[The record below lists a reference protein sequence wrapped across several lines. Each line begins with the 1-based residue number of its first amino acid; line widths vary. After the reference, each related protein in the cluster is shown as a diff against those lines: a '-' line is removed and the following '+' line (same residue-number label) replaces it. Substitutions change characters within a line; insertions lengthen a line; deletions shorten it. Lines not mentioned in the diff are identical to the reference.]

1 MESTQPGPGRT
12 LLQLR
17 VGAFIL
23 AGLLVLIGLIYFLG
37 RQSGMFER
45 QYRLIAGFA
54 QVGGLVEGATV
65 RLAGVPV
72 GRVTA
77 IRLPESL
84 SRKVQLELTLVRR
97 VQHRVRADSV
107 ARIETLGLLGDKIVE
122 VTLGSPGAPALPE
135 GAEIQTEEPL
145 DTNSL
150 VKQGTE
156 LLRNFV
162 DLSAELK
169 TTIAKISESAAGPD
183 LAETVRAVRAL
194 ATEIEKGQGL
204 LHRLIYDPRLGS
216 AVADAA
222 GALRQVNETVK
233 RFDKLLGDPQTAG
246 LVDEARRAVV
256 EARGAMERVNR
267 VVRQVEEGQGL
278 LHALIYG
285 ESQLV
290 QDLDRLLARAG
301 TLVASVERGEGALG
315 VLLRDQEAARAVKR
329 VTVAAEGLAQA
340 VDRAREAD
348 GLLQALLFDP
358 DGKQIVADLRETARH
373 FREVTA
379 RIARGEGLIG
389 GLTQPGTEGAARQL
403 AEGVAGLGRLADHI
417 DRATAI
423 PYDQVPHFPR
433 STVEGHAGRLVLG
446 HLEGRPVV
454 TMHGRVHYY
463 EGHGIAD
470 VVFPLRIMHA
480 LGARI
485 FIVTNAAGGIN
496 RRWTAG
502 DLMIMADHINL
513 MGVNPLIG
521 PNDPAMGPRFVDLAR
536 AYDPELIEV
545 AERAAAAEGINI
557 RKGVYAAVSGP
568 NYETPAELR
577 MMGRLGADAVGMST
591 VPEVIAARHLGM
603 RVLGITAIT
612 DMATGEQ
619 AVSVSHDDVL
629 ATARAIEPRF
639 VALVRHIVRDIE

>member
-1 MESTQPGPGRT
+1 ME
-12 LLQLR
+12 LR
-17 VGAFIL
+17 ARMEAAVAVIRR
-23 AGLLVLIGLIYFLG
+23 ASPLVP
-37 RQSGMFER
+37 Q
-45 QYRLIAGFA
+45 IA
-54 QVGGLVEGATV
+54 
-65 RLAGVPV
+65 
-72 GRVTA
+72 
-77 IRLPESL
+77 I
-84 SRKVQLELTLVRR
+84 
-97 VQHRVRADSV
+97 
-107 ARIETLGLLGDKIVE
+107 
-122 VTLGSPGAPALPE
+122 TLGS
-135 GAEIQTEEPL
+135 
-145 DTNSL
+145 
-150 VKQGTE
+150 
-156 LLRNFV
+156 
-162 DLSAELK
+162 
-169 TTIAKISESAAGPD
+169 
-183 LAETVRAVRAL
+183 
-194 ATEIEKGQGL
+194 
-204 LHRLIYDPRLGS
+204 
-216 AVADAA
+216 
-222 GALRQVNETVK
+222 
-233 RFDKLLGDPQTAG
+233 
-246 LVDEARRAVV
+246 
-256 EARGAMERVNR
+256 
-267 VVRQVEEGQGL
+267 
-278 LHALIYG
+278 
-285 ESQLV
+285 
-290 QDLDRLLARAG
+290 
-301 TLVASVERGEGALG
+301 
-315 VLLRDQEAARAVKR
+315 
-329 VTVAAEGLAQA
+329 
-340 VDRAREAD
+340 
-348 GLLQALLFDP
+348 
-358 DGKQIVADLRETARH
+358 
-373 FREVTA
+373 
-379 RIARGEGLIG
+379 
-389 GLTQPGTEGAARQL
+389 
-403 AEGVAGLGRLADHI
+403 GLGRLADHI

-521 PNDPAMGPRFVDLAR
+521 PNDPAIGPRFVDLAR
-536 AYDPELIEV
+536 AYDPKLIEV

>member
-1 MESTQPGPGRT
+1 ME
-12 LLQLR
+12 LR
-17 VGAFIL
+17 ARMEAAVAVIRR
-23 AGLLVLIGLIYFLG
+23 ASPLVP
-37 RQSGMFER
+37 Q
-45 QYRLIAGFA
+45 IA
-54 QVGGLVEGATV
+54 
-65 RLAGVPV
+65 
-72 GRVTA
+72 
-77 IRLPESL
+77 I
-84 SRKVQLELTLVRR
+84 
-97 VQHRVRADSV
+97 
-107 ARIETLGLLGDKIVE
+107 
-122 VTLGSPGAPALPE
+122 TLGS
-135 GAEIQTEEPL
+135 
-145 DTNSL
+145 
-150 VKQGTE
+150 
-156 LLRNFV
+156 
-162 DLSAELK
+162 
-169 TTIAKISESAAGPD
+169 
-183 LAETVRAVRAL
+183 
-194 ATEIEKGQGL
+194 
-204 LHRLIYDPRLGS
+204 
-216 AVADAA
+216 
-222 GALRQVNETVK
+222 
-233 RFDKLLGDPQTAG
+233 
-246 LVDEARRAVV
+246 
-256 EARGAMERVNR
+256 
-267 VVRQVEEGQGL
+267 
-278 LHALIYG
+278 
-285 ESQLV
+285 
-290 QDLDRLLARAG
+290 
-301 TLVASVERGEGALG
+301 
-315 VLLRDQEAARAVKR
+315 
-329 VTVAAEGLAQA
+329 
-340 VDRAREAD
+340 
-348 GLLQALLFDP
+348 
-358 DGKQIVADLRETARH
+358 
-373 FREVTA
+373 
-379 RIARGEGLIG
+379 
-389 GLTQPGTEGAARQL
+389 
-403 AEGVAGLGRLADHI
+403 GLGRLADHI

-513 MGVNPLIG
+513 MSVNPLIG

>member
-84 SRKVQLELTLVRR
+84 GRKVQLELTLVRR

-122 VTLGSPGAPALPE
+122 VTLGSPGATALPE

-403 AEGVAGLGRLADHI
+403 AEGVAGLGRLADSLAG
-417 DRATAI
+417 DARLGEALGDLRAAMASLRDITARI
-423 PYDQVPHFPR
+423 EAG
-433 STVEGHAGRLVLG
+433 EGTIGGLVQDPTIYENLAAF
-446 HLEGRPVV
+446 LEGAQRSVL
-454 TMHGRVHYY
+454 
-463 EGHGIAD
+463 
-470 VVFPLRIMHA
+470 LRA
-480 LGARI
+480 LI
-485 FIVTNAAGGIN
+485 
-496 RRWTAG
+496 
-502 DLMIMADHINL
+502 
-513 MGVNPLIG
+513 
-521 PNDPAMGPRFVDLAR
+521 
-536 AYDPELIEV
+536 
-545 AERAAAAEGINI
+545 RAAIGQ
-557 RKGVYAAVSGP
+557 GS
-568 NYETPAELR
+568 
-577 MMGRLGADAVGMST
+577 
-591 VPEVIAARHLGM
+591 
-603 RVLGITAIT
+603 
-612 DMATGEQ
+612 
-619 AVSVSHDDVL
+619 
-629 ATARAIEPRF
+629 PR
-639 VALVRHIVRDIE
+639 